1 MFSTV
6 VLIFFWQALI
16 WTYNDNVITF
26 HTVDPIIYSILFFF
40 KWKSPGLASL
50 PDFEYGLSRKSPG
63 LASLP
68 DFEYGLSRKIF
79 LKFAGRLLKTT
90 AISAVTVAEQKI
102 VLIWLL
108 TQLYF

>member
-1 MFSTV
+1 MRLMKANVQHVSFN
-6 VLIFFWQALI
+6 IFWQALI
-16 WTYNDNVITF
+16 WTYNDNLITF
-26 HTVDPIIYSILFFF
+26 HTVDPIIIYSILFFF
-40 KWKSPGLASL
+40 LW
-50 PDFEYGLSRKSPG
+50 KSPG

-102 VLIWLL
+102 VLI
-108 TQLYF
+108 